1 MTERQEDVS
10 EFKASLTY
18 PRTFQDCSL
27 DKPCLTKP
35 NTKPKQTNQ
44 KNKKQTEE

>member
-10 EFKASLTY
+10 EFKASLTNT
-18 PRTFQDCSL
+18 RTFQDCSL

-35 NTKPKQTNQ
+35 KQTN
-44 KNKKQTEE
+44 KQTKNPEE